1 MSIFTGFASAVL
13 QYGLTT
19 VLVKPKRR
27 LYNLTLPNATK
38 LADIIAQ
45 AVVEEEHRDELEVT
59 DHPLQK
65 GASIT
70 DHAFKR
76 PAEVT
81 LKMFWSDSPSNQND
95 FLTIGLSAAS
105 TLSPSIR
112 SAANYAEIGI
122 GAQSFLSGNGVNQ
135 GRIAYD
141 KLLQLQSL
149 QVLFSIYTGKRVYE
163 NMVCKSLHVT
173 TDSRSENSLQV
184 QMVCRQ
190 LIIVDTRTFTL
201 PKESQ
206 ADPQATTS
214 PNHQGTKKVTPSRDF
229 SL

>member
-1 MSIFTGFASAVL
+1 MSIFTGFSSAVL

-27 LYNLTLPNATK
+27 LYNLTLPDATK
-38 LADIIAQ
+38 LDDIIAQ
-45 AVVEEEHRDELEVT
+45 AVVEEEHRDELEIT

-81 LKMFWSDSPSNQND
+81 LKMAWSDSASNQND

-105 TLSPSIR
+105 TLGPAIR

-122 GAQSFLSGNGVNQ
+122 GAQSFLSSNGVSQ
-135 GRIAYD
+135 GRAIYD
-141 KLLQLQSL
+141 RLLQLQGL

-163 NMVCKSLHVT
+163 NMICKSLQVS
-173 TDSRSENSLQV
+173 TDSKTEHSLQV

-190 LIIVDTRTFTL
+190 LIIVDTKTFTL
-201 PKESQ
+201 PKETQ

-214 PNHQGTKKVTPSRDF
+214 QNNQGTKKVVPSRDF